1 MLLGGYGGEPH
12 PERLPGGRPAGVSHP
27 GGDLTRAELRA
38 QVSRA
43 AHALAAH
50 DGRRIAIEADDA
62 LGGLCWFLGAELA
75 GAAALIVEPTWTARE
90 REAVLDDARPAAV
103 VTGAVPTGPV
113 PDVPAVGDAD
123 TPFYLP
129 TTSGS
134 SGRPKVL
141 VRSRRSWL
149 DSFAALDLGLRAD
162 DVVLIPGPLSSSLF
176 LFGAVHT
183 LHGGAG
189 LRLLERWS
197 VTEAAE
203 ACRTA
208 TVVHLVPSMIA
219 SLLPHLDPADCAL
232 RLVVCG
238 GAKADPALRRRLEA
252 TLPDCELVAYYGSA
266 EHSFVAVDRGDGL
279 RPVVEVEIRGGDVGR
294 DGHEVG
300 GGDEVGDGVRDG
312 DEIRDGNA
320 ARDGNEIR
328 DGHAVRDGELWTR
341 SGLVFDGYLDR
352 GAVTWPADWHDGW
365 SSVGDRAVLHDDGTL
380 EILGRSSAVL
390 NSGGRI
396 VSAEEVEEVLRGAEG
411 VRDVLV
417 AATPH
422 PRLGDLIT
430 AVVEVGPA
438 ASPLAALRER
448 ARTAL
453 EPAKR
458 PRRWLAT
465 AELPRTAAGKPARA
479 LVAERLRDGTLA
491 AETLA

>member
-1 MLLGGYGGEPH
+1 M
-12 PERLPGGRPAGVSHP
+12 RPAGVSHP

-38 QVSRA
+38 EVGRA
-43 AHALAAH
+43 AHALAAYE
-50 DGRRIAIEADDA
+50 GRRIAIEADDA
-62 LGGLCWFLGAELA
+62 LSGLCWFLGAELA

-103 VTGAVPTGPV
+103 VSGAVPAGPV
-113 PDVPAVGDAD
+113 PDLRADGDAD

-141 VRSRRSWL
+141 LRSRRSWL
-149 DSFAALDLGLRAD
+149 ESFAALDLGLRAD

-176 LFGAVHT
+176 LFGAVHA

-197 VTEAAE
+197 VAEAAD

-208 TVVHLVPSMIA
+208 TVIHLVPSMLA
-219 SLLPHLDPADCAL
+219 ALLPHLDPADCAL
-232 RLVVCG
+232 RMVVCG
-238 GAKADPALRRRLEA
+238 GAKADPALRRQLEA
-252 TLPDCELVAYYGSA
+252 TLPGCELVAYYGSA
-266 EHSFVAVDRGDGL
+266 EHSLVAVDRGDGL
-279 RPVVEVEIRGGDVGR
+279 RPVVEVEIR
-294 DGHEVG
+294 
-300 GGDEVGDGVRDG
+300 DG
-312 DEIRDGNA
+312 DQIGDS
-320 ARDGNEIR
+320 
-328 DGHAVRDGELWTR
+328 ELWTR

-352 GAVTWPADWHDGW
+352 GAVTWPANWRDGW
-365 SSVGDRAVLHDDGTL
+365 SSVGDRAVLHEDGTL

-396 VSAEEVEEVLRGAEG
+396 VSAEEVEAVLRGAEG
-411 VRDVLV
+411 VLDVLV

-438 ASPLAALRER
+438 APPLAALRER
-448 ARTAL
+448 ARAEL

-479 LVAERLRDGTLA
+479 LVAERLRDGTFA